1 MLGVRKLAMPT
12 FPLPSG
18 RGVDCGQACVRLAG
32 TGWQTLSLGELRG
45 LMAKPSNHTELCI
58 DETTLERMS

>member
-1 MLGVRKLAMPT
+1 MTLTKSGTTPCSPALHGEWIAGAGGAPLLGSKGKALA
-12 FPLPSG
+12 
-18 RGVDCGQACVRLAG
+18 
-32 TGWQTLSLGELRG
+32 LGELRG